1 MPSTVSRTNETHRS
15 AIARRLDKE
24 TGMGYQKA
32 LNTVREQADDLL
44 RQLPVERLDGP
55 GCDLLLRALMQQD
68 IESWG
73 PGIGAHMWPEFYH
86 GLFMLLPGPMSD
98 AASHAGNRVARLF
111 PEQARSSGTFD
122 PSWLAKEGVEPLD
135 PYATPDDYDYDEDE
149 DDGGASPVECEAL
162 DEPDRWKRHILA
174 AGPRPAFTMPPQHLL
189 TPDEHNALG
198 RAGDAP
204 TATRKALLEQIT
216 QERPMAVEA
225 YILRAELTLP
235 GPATTDPQADG
246 AAGPAPSAR
255 ELAESRD
262 WFERAVVAGEQA
274 LHFFS
279 GTLLWREK
287 NNRPFLNALYGLAQ
301 VHFLRGSWNTG
312 EQILFNLL
320 ALNPYDE
327 RQAGALLAKV
337 RRAAGL
343 PAPDGA

>member
-1 MPSTVSRTNETHRS
+1 MSATVSRTNETHRS
-15 AIARRLDKE
+15 AIARRLDRE
-24 TGMGYQKA
+24 TGVGYQKA

-44 RQLPVERLDGP
+44 RQVPLERLDGP

-68 IESWG
+68 IEFWG
-73 PGIGAHMWPEFYH
+73 PGIGAHRWPEAYH
-86 GLFMLLPGPMSD
+86 GLFMLLPGPMSE
-98 AASHAGNRVARLF
+98 AALQAGNQVARIF
-111 PEQARSSGTFD
+111 PEQARISGTFD

-135 PYATPDDYDYDEDE
+135 PYATPDDYDDEDE
-149 DDGGASPVECEAL
+149 DGGGASPVEYEAL
-162 DEPDRWKRHILA
+162 DEPDRWKRLVLA

-189 TPDEHNALG
+189 TPDERTALG
-198 RAGDAP
+198 QPGDAP
-204 TATRKALLEQIT
+204 AAHKALLEQIT

-225 YILRAELTLP
+225 YVLRADLVFP
-235 GPATTDPQADG
+235 GAGIIDPQLDG

-255 ELAESRD
+255 ELAEARD
-262 WFERAVVAGEQA
+262 WFERAVVVGEQA

-279 GTLLWREK
+279 GTLLWREQ

-301 VHFLRGSWNTG
+301 VHFLRGSWNTN

-320 ALNPYDE
+320 SLNPYDE
-327 RQAGALLAKV
+327 QLAGALLARV

>member
-1 MPSTVSRTNETHRS
+1 MPATVSRTNETHRS
-15 AIARRLDKE
+15 AIARRLDRE
-24 TGMGYQKA
+24 TGVGYQKA

-44 RQLPVERLDGP
+44 RQLPLERLDGP

-68 IESWG
+68 IEFWG

-98 AASHAGNRVARLF
+98 AASQAGNQVARVF

-122 PSWLAKEGVEPLD
+122 PSWLAKEGVEPTD
-135 PYATPDDYDYDEDE
+135 PYATPDDYDE

-162 DEPDRWKRHILA
+162 DEPDRWKRHVLA

-189 TPDEHNALG
+189 TPDERTDLG
-198 RAGDAP
+198 QLADAP
-204 TATRKALLEQIT
+204 AEVHKALLEQIT

-225 YILRAELTLP
+225 YVLRADLVLP
-235 GPATTDPQADG
+235 GPGIIDTQYDD
-246 AAGPAPSAR
+246 AAGPAPSGR
-255 ELAESRD
+255 ELAEARD
-262 WFERAVVAGEQA
+262 WFERAVVVGEQA
-274 LHFFS
+274 LHFFR
-279 GTLLWREK
+279 GALLWREK

-301 VHFLRGSWNTG
+301 VHFLRGSWNTS
-312 EQILFNLL
+312 EQILLNLL
-320 ALNPYDE
+320 SLNPHDE
-327 RQAGALLAKV
+327 SLAGALLARV